1 MKVTSKKKYLDAE
14 VGDIVAVSGI
24 GDITVGETIT
34 DPENPLPLEPIALDP
49 PTIAMA
55 FMAND
60 SPFAGREGEFV
71 TSNHL
76 KDRLYKE
83 TLSDVA
89 LQVEVN
95 EEGQGFKVSGRGELH
110 LSILIER
117 MRREGYEFQVSRP
130 KVIFKTIDGQQ
141 QEPYEELTI
150 EVPEESQ
157 GKVIENLGLRKG
169 EMVDM
174 SQDQG
179 ITKMTYKIPTRG
191 LLGFRSE
198 FMTETKGLGI
208 MNYRFEEYGPYLGPI
223 KTRKNGVMVSK
234 ETSTTIAY
242 ALFNLQERGRLI
254 YGCRYRYL

>member
-1 MKVTSKKKYLDAE
+1 
-14 VGDIVAVSGI
+14 
-24 GDITVGETIT
+24 
-34 DPENPLPLEPIALDP
+34 
-49 PTIAMA
+49 
-55 FMAND
+55 
-60 SPFAGREGEFV
+60 
-71 TSNHL
+71 
-76 KDRLYKE
+76 
-83 TLSDVA
+83 
-89 LQVEVN
+89 
-95 EEGQGFKVSGRGELH
+95 
-110 LSILIER
+110 

-208 MNYRFEEYGPYLGPI
+208 MNYRFEEYGPYLAQS
-223 KTRKNGVMVSK
+223 KHENGVMVSK

-242 ALFNLQERGRLI
+242 ALFNLQERGRFLWVQV
-254 YGCRYRYL
+254 